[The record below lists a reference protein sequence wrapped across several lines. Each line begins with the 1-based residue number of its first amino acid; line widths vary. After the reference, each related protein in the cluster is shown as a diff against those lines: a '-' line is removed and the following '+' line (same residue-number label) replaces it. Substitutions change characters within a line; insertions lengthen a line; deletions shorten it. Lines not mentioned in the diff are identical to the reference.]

1 MRVQGSIPNY
11 ATSGMER
18 DPGRGRGRERE
29 RECVCVCVC
38 VCVSMRS
45 IGQLIS
51 IMQFTPRANITHCDA
66 AKQVSCSETTQQ
78 TVHLTK

>member
-1 MRVQGSIPNY
+1 MPQVAWKGTQG
-11 ATSGMER
+11 GGE
-18 DPGRGRGRERE
+18 GERE
-29 RECVCVCVC
+29 RVCVCVCVC